1 MNYKKRKVVIN
12 MKIKRML
19 CIMATF
25 VISMGAMTGCGSGT
39 GNSSNNTTATTKNA
53 TQAATTQSTTGSIN
67 TDIQAGVKTDSTSNK
82 TLVVYYSATGSTKA
96 VAETIAGTT
105 NADIFEITPVKPY
118 TNDDLNWRNNSS
130 RVSKEHDDVSLR
142 NVELTQTTPN
152 NWADYN
158 TIFIGYPIW
167 WGIAAWPVD
176 NFIKANDFNGKTVI
190 PFCTSTSSGMGESG
204 TLLQKMAGTGNW
216 QEGERF
222 SSGVSSSN
230 VQKWVNS
237 LNLNK

>member
-1 MNYKKRKVVIN
+1 

-67 TDIQAGVKTDSTSNK
+67 TDTQAGVKTDSTSNK

-118 TNDDLNWRNNSS
+118 TNDDLDWRNNSS

-142 NVELTQTTPN
+142 NVELTKVKPD
-152 NWADYN
+152 NWDSYD
-158 TIFIGYPIW
+158 TVFVGYPIW
-167 WGIAAWPVD
+167 WYIAAWPVN
-176 NFIKANDFNGKTVI
+176 NFVKGNDFSGKTVI
-190 PFCTSTSSGMGESG
+190 SFCTSASSGLGDSVN
-204 TLLQKMAGTGNW
+204 LLQKMAGTGTW
-216 QEGERF
+216 QKGQRF
-222 SSGVSSSN
+222 SSGASASEVK
-230 VQKWVNS
+230 KWIDS

>member
-1 MNYKKRKVVIN
+1 
-12 MKIKRML
+12 MKIKKML
-19 CIMATF
+19 CVMATL
-25 VISMGAMTGCGSGT
+25 VISMGAMAGCGSGSST
-39 GNSSNNTTATTKNA
+39 GDSGNNTTAATKSA
-53 TQAATTQSTTGSIN
+53 TQAATTTQSTTGSVN
-67 TDIQAGVKTDSTSNK
+67 TDAQTGVKTDSTSNK

-105 NADIFEITPVKPY
+105 DADIFEITPVKPY

-142 NVELTQTTPN
+142 NVELTQTTPDS
-152 NWADYN
+152 WADYS
-158 TIFIGYPIW
+158 TVFIGYPIW

-176 NFIKANDFNGKTVI
+176 NFIKANDFTGKTVI
-190 PFCTSTSSGMGESG
+190 PFCTSTSSGMGDSG

-222 SSGVSSSN
+222 SSGVTSSN

-237 LNLNK
+237 LNLKK